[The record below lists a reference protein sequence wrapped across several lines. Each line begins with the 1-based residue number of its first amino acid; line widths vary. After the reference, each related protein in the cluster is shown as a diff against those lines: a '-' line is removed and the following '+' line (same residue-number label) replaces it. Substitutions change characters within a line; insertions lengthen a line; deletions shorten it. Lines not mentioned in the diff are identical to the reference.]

1 LEGKLKS
8 VSIRNVP
15 DDVYTKLKA
24 MAKANRRSLQ
34 EQIKYLLEKEV
45 KLDRGSSMVKA
56 YQWRSRLRD
65 REFVDT
71 VATVRED
78 RDR

>member
-1 LEGKLKS
+1 MKS

-56 YQWRSRLRD
+56 YQWRSKLRD

>member
-1 LEGKLKS
+1 MKS